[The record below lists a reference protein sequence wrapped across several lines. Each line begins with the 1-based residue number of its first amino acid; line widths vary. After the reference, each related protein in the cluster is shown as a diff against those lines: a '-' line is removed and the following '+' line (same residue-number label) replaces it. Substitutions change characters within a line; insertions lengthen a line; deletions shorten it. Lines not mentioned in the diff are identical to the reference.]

1 MMAFVLMPIS
11 IFAYE
16 IDEDGFEVVSKE
28 EKYYKTVTTNNDTE
42 YALRSV
48 DLSSNNN
55 SSSYTVEITK
65 EEYDNYDENQAQP
78 YEYAYVETGYK
89 KLTTYILTNG
99 SYYRYKAVLNWKTFP
114 KVRSYDTIAIGHYAS
129 VEKRGSVYFS
139 QTYCDLNNDCRTIK
153 AYYPQTFSTG
163 SAATFK
169 VPSGDLS
176 SLSQTIYFDVQKSV
190 DATVIS
196 QKAAGDYAHAV
207 QTVTVAQAKN
217 FSVST
222 LGINFNSSSVNLY
235 DEISP
240 ATALWSGSW

>member
-1 MMAFVLMPIS
+1 MAFVLMPIS

-78 YEYAYVETGYK
+78 YTSSYIETSMK

>member
-78 YEYAYVETGYK
+78 YTSSYIETSMK

>member
-1 MMAFVLMPIS
+1 M
-11 IFAYE
+11 
-16 IDEDGFEVVSKE
+16 
-28 EKYYKTVTTNNDTE
+28 
-42 YALRSV
+42 
-48 DLSSNNN
+48 
-55 SSSYTVEITK
+55 
-65 EEYDNYDENQAQP
+65 
-78 YEYAYVETGYK
+78 K

-139 QTYCDLNNDCRTIK
+139 QTYCDLNNDCRTIQ

>member
-1 MMAFVLMPIS
+1 MAFILMPIS
-11 IFAYE
+11 IFAKE
-16 IDEDGFEVVSKE
+16 VDEDGFEVVSKE
-28 EKYYKTVTTNNDTE
+28 EKYYKTVTPNNDSA
-42 YALRSV
+42 YALKNIGS
-48 DLSSNNN
+48 LSNNN
-55 SSSYTVEITK
+55 NLDYTVEITK

-78 YEYAYVETGYK
+78 YTSCTIETGMK

-129 VEKRGSVYFS
+129 VEKIGSVHFS
-139 QTYCDLNNDCRTIK
+139 QTYCDLNNNCRTIQ
-153 AYYPQTFSTG
+153 AYYPQTFITG

-196 QKAAGDYAHAV
+196 QKASGDYAHAIK
-207 QTVTVAQAKN
+207 TVTVAQAKN

-222 LGINFNSSSVNLY
+222 LGINFKDSSFNLY

-240 ATALWSGSW
+240 ATALWKGNW

>member
-1 MMAFVLMPIS
+1 MAFTLMPIS
-11 IFAYE
+11 IFAKE
-16 IDEDGFEVVSKE
+16 TDEDGFEVVSKE
-28 EKYYKTVTTNNDTE
+28 EKYYKTVTPNNNTA
-42 YALRSV
+42 YALKNIGS
-48 DLSSNNN
+48 LSNNN
-55 SSSYTVEITK
+55 DLGYTVEITK
-65 EEYDNYDENQAQP
+65 EEYDNYDESRNQP
-78 YEYAYVETGYK
+78 YTSSSIETSLK

-99 SYYRYKAVLNWKTFP
+99 SYYRYKAVLNWKSFP

-129 VEKRGSVYFS
+129 VEKRGSIFFS
-139 QTYCDLNNDCRTIK
+139 QTYCDLNNDCRTIQ
-153 AYYPQTFSTG
+153 AYYPQSFPAG

-207 QTVTVAQAKN
+207 KTVTVAQAKN

-222 LGINFNSSSVNLY
+222 LGINFKSSSVNLY

-240 ATALWSGSW
+240 ATALWKGNW